1 LLKHPEVARDVKRYF
16 KHDADDIGLGPGVA
30 YFEFD
35 GELPTRQVEHYGDR
49 WLSSIERYHPGLGP
63 GLIDRALSEIDFEPQ
78 HEISQEEFE
87 EAWNEALKHA
97 Q

>member
-1 LLKHPEVARDVKRYF
+1 MKRYF
-16 KHDADDIGLGPGVA
+16 KHDAETILGSGIA

-35 GELPTRQVEHYGDR
+35 GELPTRQVEKYGDR
-49 WLSSIERYHPGLGP
+49 WFSSIKRFHPGLGP
-63 GLIDRALSEIDFEPQ
+63 GLVDRALSEMGFEPQ
-78 HEISQEEFE
+78 HEISREEFE